1 MTTLPAV
8 RVWEYYATI
17 LRRTWKTEVVLGL
30 LQPLV
35 FLLGMG
41 LGVGSLVNS
50 RQSSVDALGGVPY
63 VSFLAPGLLA
73 TTAMIVGSFESTY
86 PVMAGFKWQG
96 FFEAMAATRL
106 SPMQIVRGMFLWL
119 ATRIGIFV
127 AGVGVVLA
135 LFPDTRSWGLVLAV
149 PAAVL
154 CGLSFAAVIAAY
166 AAVCQYD
173 ASFNYV
179 QRFIITPLFLFGGAF
194 YPIESL
200 PVGLRPIAWITPLWH
215 GVELCRGLS
224 LHTMGLV
231 TALGHLAVIAAY
243 IVVGVAICRRLFIRR
258 LYR

>member
-1 MTTLPAV
+1 MTTPPAV
-8 RVWEYYATI
+8 RVWGYYATI

-50 RQSSVDALGGVPY
+50 RQSAVDSLGGVSY

-73 TTAMIVGSFESTY
+73 TTAMIVGSMESTY

-96 FFEAMAATRL
+96 FFDAMAATTL

-119 ATRIGIFV
+119 VTRIGIFV
-127 AGVGVVLA
+127 VGVAVVLTV
-135 LFPDTRSWGLVLAV
+135 FPDTRSWGLLLAV
-149 PAAVL
+149 PSAVL

-166 AAVCQYD
+166 AAVCKYD

-179 QRFIITPLFLFGGAF
+179 QRFVITPLFLFGGAF
-194 YPIESL
+194 YPIDSL
-200 PVGLRPIAWITPLWH
+200 PAGLRPIAWITPLWH
-215 GVELCRGLS
+215 GVELSRGFS
-224 LHTMGLV
+224 LHTMGFV
-231 TALGHLAVIAAY
+231 TAIGHLAVLVAY
-243 IVVGVAICRRLFIRR
+243 VVVGVVICRRLFTRR
-258 LYR
+258 LHR